1 MDILTGLLLNVLEE
15 GLIYGVMAM
24 GVYITYQVLDFPDLS
39 VDGTFPLGACVT
51 GAVIVAGGSPWAACA
66 AAFVF
71 GALAGCV
78 TGFLHVRL
86 KITDLL
92 SGILVM
98 TGLWSVNLV
107 ITSGSAVLPFY
118 NQPTIFNSGPA
129 ALLPA
134 GASDFQVVL
143 VALVAAALVK
153 ILLDLYLKTKSGLLL
168 RAAGNNPQ
176 YVISLGQDPGRM
188 KILGLAIGNGCTAL
202 AGSILAQQSGSAN
215 IYSGTGMVVM
225 ALASVIIGTSIF
237 GRLRFLKPTVMVVLG
252 AIVYKACLAI
262 AMQLGLPTNFLKL
275 LMAVLF
281 TVALVSNR
289 MISGRRKHPHVNPTQ
304 I

>member
-51 GAVIVAGGSPWAACA
+51 GAVIVAGGSPWVACA

-98 TGLWSVNLV
+98 TGL
-107 ITSGSAVLPFY
+107 SGSAVLPFY

-129 ALLPA
+129 ALLPT

-143 VALVAAALVK
+143 VALAAAALVK

-176 YVISLGQDPGRM
+176 YVISLGQDPGR
-188 KILGLAIGNGCTAL
+188 
-202 AGSILAQQSGSAN
+202 
-215 IYSGTGMVVM
+215 SGT
-225 ALASVIIGTSIF
+225 AAPRSPAPFWRS
-237 GRLRFLKPTVMVVLG
+237 RAAPPT
-252 AIVYKACLAI
+252 
-262 AMQLGLPTNFLKL
+262 
-275 LMAVLF
+275 F
-281 TVALVSNR
+281 TAAPAWWSWR
-289 MISGRRKHPHVNPTQ
+289 WPR
-304 I
+304 